1 MASEFGAIGLAEC
14 RVRILSASHGDL
26 LPLMARVLLSLG
38 DGGPEPCGRQTG
50 YEKTKLR
57 HPASSSR
64 SARADLPAAI
74 RNVPVTHRFLRRG
87 KKVTAIIRK
96 TVPFADSCGFSCF
109 RIEIVRQENQS
120 QTIPEREYVSERV
133 IEQVTGRKRRTLQ
146 KDRLFGRGF
155 PFYRFN
161 RQILYD
167 LDEVRSLIR
176 AGRVDVGGH
185 Q

>member
-1 MASEFGAIGLAEC
+1 MARGCGAIGRAEC

-74 RNVPVTHRFLRRG
+74 RNVPVTPRFLRRG
-87 KKVTAIIRK
+87 HVMNDNVLYHSLPGLATSW
-96 TVPFADSCGFSCF
+96 VG
-109 RIEIVRQENQS
+109 
-120 QTIPEREYVSERV
+120 REPAHA
-133 IEQVTGRKRRTLQ
+133 K
-146 KDRLFGRGF
+146 
-155 PFYRFN
+155 
-161 RQILYD
+161 
-167 LDEVRSLIR
+167 
-176 AGRVDVGGH
+176 
-185 Q
+185 